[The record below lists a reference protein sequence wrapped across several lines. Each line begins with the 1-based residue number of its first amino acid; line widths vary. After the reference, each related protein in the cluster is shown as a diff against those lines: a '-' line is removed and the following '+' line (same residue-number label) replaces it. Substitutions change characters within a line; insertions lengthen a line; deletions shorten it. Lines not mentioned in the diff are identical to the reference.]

1 MMKKWLVFIILVLS
15 VGLGYIPYERSI
27 TFTETRTEQP
37 DLYYLPLNGDLN
49 FQLVF
54 THSIHLTD
62 VIESYQVLPNNELQ
76 LLSMQYEDVAIGMPS
91 SAEEGQTLTYE
102 NGRYTLRYHDAKLK
116 DFTLHIGDVDYK
128 LNLQHN
134 NEVIA
139 LKKKLTRGKS
149 YVLKVKKI
157 SFYQK
162 MKGAELHE

>member
-1 MMKKWLVFIILVLS
+1 MKKWLVLIIVALS
-15 VGLGYIPYERSI
+15 VGLGFLPYERSI

-37 DLYYLPLNGDLN
+37 VLYYLPLNRDFN
-49 FQLVF
+49 FQMVF

-62 VIESYQVLPNNELQ
+62 VIESYEVLPNNELQ

-102 NGRYTLRYHDAKLK
+102 NGQYTLRYQDAKLK

-134 NEVIA
+134 DEVIA
-139 LKKKLTRGKS
+139 LKEKLTRGKS
-149 YVLKVKKI
+149 YVVKVKKL

-162 MKGAELHE
+162 MKGAELNE